1 MGTLKLENLC
11 MEYQGKR
18 VLREVNLDIPEGKY
32 TVLVGPSGSGKT
44 VLLRIIAGLETPAS
58 GRIYLE
64 DENITEKHPSKRDV
78 AMVFQNLA
86 LYRHMSV
93 YENLAFSLAA
103 EGKDKK
109 EIQSIVTSV
118 ANLLHIEEL
127 LNRKSHML
135 SGGQKQ
141 RVALGRALV
150 RKPRLF
156 LFDEP
161 FGALDA
167 KLRAEMIFELK
178 RMQRRFEITTLHVT
192 HDQLEAQSLGD
203 YLAVLNDG
211 NLEQIGTPDEIYNC
225 PANLFVAKFIGSPP
239 MNIFQT
245 EASAFDG
252 NRLMLNGGEAFV
264 VVSDETRKRLS
275 GIDTIICGVRSENM
289 EVSGEK
295 RDDAFPAEVVAIE
308 PYSNEVLLDIQL
320 GEHISKCRAYSESM
334 TFQPKTGMT
343 VWIRVR
349 EERIHLFDSS
359 TEKRL
364 N

>member
-1 MGTLKLENLC
+1 MGTLKLEDISV
-11 MEYQGKR
+11 EYHGKR
-18 VLREVNLDIPEGKY
+18 VLNQINLDIPEAKY

-44 VLLRIIAGLETPAS
+44 VLLRIIAGLERPAS

-64 DENITEKHPSKRDV
+64 DENITHQHPSKRDV

-103 EGKDKK
+103 VRKDKR
-109 EIQSIVTSV
+109 EIQNTVMGV

-127 LNRKSHML
+127 LSRKSHML

-161 FGALDA
+161 LGALDA

-178 RMQRRFEITTLHVT
+178 SMQRKFEVTTLHVT

-203 YLAVLNDG
+203 HLAVLNEGD
-211 NLEQIGTPDEIYNC
+211 LEQFGTPDEIYNR
-225 PANLFVAKFIGSPP
+225 PVNLFVARFIGSPP
-239 MNIFQT
+239 MNVFQT
-245 EASAFDG
+245 TSSPLDG
-252 NRLMLNGGEAFV
+252 NRLMLNGGTAFV
-264 VVSDETRKRLS
+264 ALSDERVKHLR
-275 GIDTIICGVRSENM
+275 GFDRVICGVRSENM
-289 EVSGEK
+289 EVSEQK
-295 RDDAFPAEVVAIE
+295 RQIFFLE
-308 PYSNEVLLDIQL
+308 YSLL
-320 GEHISKCRAYSESM
+320 
-334 TFQPKTGMT
+334 
-343 VWIRVR
+343 
-349 EERIHLFDSS
+349 
-359 TEKRL
+359 RL
-364 N
+364 SGRLSINPPFH